1 MFEVKFSSMKGI
13 LKIVKN
19 IFLFVIIILAIRGCL
34 SLLKEREQKKD
45 AIYVM
50 KLEETIFSSEKIIS
64 EIRKIKKA
72 KEIKAVIIRINSPGG
87 TIGASQ
93 EIYHELLK
101 FKEETG
107 KKLICSIENIGA
119 SGAYYVSLACDKVL
133 ALPGSIVGSIGV
145 ISIFF
150 TVEELMKELKIKP
163 FIIKSGKFKDTA
175 SPFRTPNEIDI
186 NYLQDVVM
194 KLYKNFKEDVVKRRP
209 QIKDKIDELADGR
222 VFTGKEAFELGL
234 IDKLGSFSDA
244 VSTAIELAQIK
255 EEPKI
260 IWPKKREFPFLEELM
275 QKIKAQL
282 LSKLISPTFM

>member
-1 MFEVKFSSMKGI
+1 MFEVKFSSMKGL
-13 LKIVKN
+13 LKFVRN
-19 IFLFVIIILAIRGCL
+19 IFLFVIIVLAIRGCL
-34 SLLKEREQKKD
+34 SLIKEREQKKD

-107 KKLICSIENIGA
+107 KKLVCSIENIGA

-150 TVEELMKELKIKP
+150 TVEELMKEVKIKP
-163 FIIKSGKFKDTA
+163 FIIKSGKFKDTG

-194 KLYKNFKEDVVKRRP
+194 KLYNNFKEDVVKKRP
-209 QIKDKIDELADGR
+209 QLKDKIDEIADGR

-275 QKIKAQL
+275 QKIKAEI
-282 LSKLISPTFM
+282 LSKLFSPTFM

>member
-1 MFEVKFSSMKGI
+1 MKGL
-13 LKIVKN
+13 LKFVRN
-19 IFLFVIIILAIRGCL
+19 IFLFVIIVLAIRGCL
-34 SLLKEREQKKD
+34 SLIKEREQKKD

-107 KKLICSIENIGA
+107 KKLVCSIENIGA

-150 TVEELMKELKIKP
+150 TVEELMKEVKIKP
-163 FIIKSGKFKDTA
+163 FIIKSGKFKDTG

-194 KLYKNFKEDVVKRRP
+194 KLYNNFKEDVVKKRP
-209 QIKDKIDELADGR
+209 QLKDKIDEIADGR

-275 QKIKAQL
+275 QKIKAEI
-282 LSKLISPTFM
+282 LSKLFSPTFM